1 MSNKSSNSNTYSIIS
16 MVLGGL
22 AFLFLPPFLG
32 GAGVILAVIGKQKNE
47 KLWAIGLTVS
57 IVGAVVGM
65 IFGVAVAGMSKE
77 VTEGISFGIKSYAVT
92 NFLKTNKISP
102 DIKLTSFSMN
112 DEKVN
117 QLLEESTVYIFCE

>member
-1 MSNKSSNSNTYSIIS
+1 MSNKNSNSNTFSIIS

-22 AFLFLPPFLG
+22 AFLFFPPFLG

-65 IFGVAVAGMSKE
+65 IFGVAVG
-77 VTEGISFGIKSYAVT
+77 
-92 NFLKTNKISP
+92 L
-102 DIKLTSFSMN
+102 SM
-112 DEKVN
+112 
-117 QLLEESTVYIFCE
+117 

>member
-22 AFLFLPPFLG
+22 AFLFFPPFLG

-57 IVGAVVGM
+57 IVGGVVGM
-65 IFGVAVAGMSKE
+65 IFGAAVG
-77 VTEGISFGIKSYAVT
+77 
-92 NFLKTNKISP
+92 L
-102 DIKLTSFSMN
+102 SM
-112 DEKVN
+112 
-117 QLLEESTVYIFCE
+117 